1 MISLIMCDSNFFLA
15 KIETEG
21 QFEAHAP
28 VTIMYLW
35 SCL

>member
-15 KIETEG
+15 KIEIEG
-21 QFEAHAP
+21 QFEAHAH
-28 VTIMYLW
+28 VIVMHLL